1 MRMRI
6 NYICLTE
13 FGGTNM
19 TIGEKITHLRIANG
33 ISQEKLATMLN
44 VSRQSISKW
53 ESDESL
59 PQIDKILEFC
69 QLFKIST
76 DEMLKDALGAVG
88 TGKQTAHHTAE
99 HSLHRST

>member
-1 MRMRI
+1 
-6 NYICLTE
+6 
-13 FGGTNM
+13 M

-33 ISQEKLATMLN
+33 ISQEKLADMLG

-59 PQIDKILEFC
+59 PQIDKIVEFC

-76 DEMLKDALGAVG
+76 DELLHDNVIIHR
-88 TGKQTAHHTAE
+88 GKNLVPSIGEDEIGRAHV
-99 HSLHRST
+99 